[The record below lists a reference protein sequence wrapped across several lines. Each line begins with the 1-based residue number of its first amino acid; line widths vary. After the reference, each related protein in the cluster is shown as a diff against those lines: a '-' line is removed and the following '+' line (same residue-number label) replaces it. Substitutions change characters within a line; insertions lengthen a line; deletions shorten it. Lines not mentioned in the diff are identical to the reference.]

1 MPFEENAMDPVTR
14 LVHAG
19 QEIDRAY
26 RSITT
31 PIYQTSTFRFED
43 VGATSGF
50 EYTRLGN
57 PTRQALETLLAAL
70 EGGVG
75 AVAAASGMG
84 AISIALAVLEAGAH
98 VLCTRDCYGGTY
110 RLLAHLQRQGTLEVS
125 FLDLSDPAARE
136 QALKPTTRAV
146 WVETPSNPLL
156 RITDLA
162 DLTAF
167 AHARGLL
174 VIADN
179 TFLSPLLQR
188 PMDFGVDLVVHSTTK
203 YLNGHADVVGGAVVA
218 RTEALNRA
226 IQFAAKT
233 GGAVQAPFDA
243 WLVLRGMKTLHL
255 RMAAH
260 EENARAV
267 AAFLAQHPKVECVH
281 YPGLETHPGHA
292 LAKRQQRGF
301 GGMVSFAVR
310 GGAAEARKVLQQTR
324 VFALAESLGGVESL
338 IGHPATMS
346 HAAMPPEHR
355 RAAGIDDHLLR
366 LSVGIEARQDL
377 IDDLERSLA

>member
-1 MPFEENAMDPVTR
+1 MDFATR

-26 RSITT
+26 RSVTT

-43 VGATSGF
+43 VGATCGF

-57 PTRQALETLLAAL
+57 PTRQALEALLAEL
-70 EGGVG
+70 EGGAG
-75 AVAAASGMG
+75 AVAAASGMA
-84 AISIALAVLEAGAH
+84 AISIALAVLEADAH
-98 VLCTRDCYGGTY
+98 LLCTRDCYGGTY
-110 RLLAHLQRQGTLEVS
+110 RLLAHLQRQGKLEVT
-125 FLDLSDPAARE
+125 FLDLGDPADRE
-136 QALKPTTRAV
+136 RAVKPTTRAI

-162 DLTAF
+162 ELTAF

-218 RTEALNRA
+218 RTEELNRA

-243 WLVLRGMKTLHL
+243 WLVLRGLKTLHL

-267 AAFLAQHPKVECVH
+267 AEFLARHPKVEQVH
-281 YPGLETHPGHA
+281 YPGLESHPGHG

-301 GGMVSFAVR
+301 GGMVSFTVR
-310 GGAAEARKVLQQTR
+310 GGPAEARKVLKRIR

-338 IGHPATMS
+338 VGHPATMS

-366 LSVGIEARQDL
+366 LSVGIEAKGDL
-377 IDDLERSLA
+377 IDDLEQSLA

>member
-1 MPFEENAMDPVTR
+1 MDPVTR

-26 RSITT
+26 RSVTL

-57 PTRQALETLLAAL
+57 PTRHALEALLAEL
-70 EGGVG
+70 EGGAG

-84 AISIALAVLEAGAH
+84 AISIALAVFEAGAH
-98 VLCTRDCYGGTY
+98 LLCTQDCYGGTY
-110 RLLAHLQRQGTLEVS
+110 RLLQHLERQGKLEVT
-125 FLDLSDPAARE
+125 FLDLGDPAARE
-136 QALKPTTRAV
+136 QALKPATRAI

-162 DLTAF
+162 ELTAF
-167 AHARGLL
+167 AHARGLI

-218 RTEALNRA
+218 RTEELNRA

-267 AAFLAQHPKVECVH
+267 AEFLARHPKVEQVH
-281 YPGLETHPGHA
+281 YPGLESHPGHA

-301 GGMVSFAVR
+301 GGMVSFTVR
-310 GGAAEARKVLQQTR
+310 GGPAEARKVLKRAR

-338 IGHPATMS
+338 IGHPPTMS
-346 HAAMPPEHR
+346 HAAMPPEYR
-355 RAAGIDDHLLR
+355 REVGIDDHLLR
-366 LSVGIEARQDL
+366 LSVGIEAQQDL
-377 IDDLERSLA
+377 IDDLEQSLA

>member
-1 MPFEENAMDPVTR
+1 MDPVTR

-19 QEIDRAY
+19 QDIDRAY
-26 RSITT
+26 RSVTT

-43 VGATSGF
+43 VERAGGY

-57 PTRQALETLLAAL
+57 PTRHTLEALLAEL

-75 AVAAASGMG
+75 AVATASGMA
-84 AISIALAVLEAGAH
+84 AISIALAVLEAGVH
-98 VLCTRDCYGGTY
+98 LLCTRDCYGGTY
-110 RLLAHLQRQGTLEVS
+110 RLLAHLQRQGKLEVT
-125 FLDLSDPAARE
+125 FLDLGDPAARE
-136 QALKPTTRAV
+136 EAIKPTTRAI

-156 RITDLA
+156 RTTDLSE
-162 DLTAF
+162 LTAF
-167 AHARGLL
+167 AHSRGLL

-203 YLNGHADVVGGAVVA
+203 YLNGHADVVGGAVIA
-218 RTEALNRA
+218 RNEELNRA

-267 AAFLAQHPKVECVH
+267 AQFLARHPKVERVH
-281 YPGLETHPGHA
+281 YPGLETDPGHT

-310 GGAAEARKVLQQTR
+310 GGQAEARKVLQRTR

-346 HAAMPPEHR
+346 HAAMPPEYR
-355 RAAGIDDHLLR
+355 RVVGIDDHLLR

-377 IDDLERSLA
+377 VADLEQALA

>member
-1 MPFEENAMDPVTR
+1 MDPVTR

-19 QEIDRAY
+19 QDIDRAY
-26 RSITT
+26 RSITP

-43 VGATSGF
+43 VGATSGY

-57 PTRQALETLLAAL
+57 PTRHALEVLLAEL
-70 EGGVG
+70 EGGAG
-75 AVAAASGMG
+75 AVAAASGMA
-84 AISIALAVLEAGAH
+84 AISIALAVFEAGAH
-98 VLCTRDCYGGTY
+98 LLCTRDCYGGTY
-110 RLLAHLQRQGTLEVS
+110 RLLHHLQRQGKLEVT
-125 FLDLSDPAARE
+125 FLDLTDANARE
-136 QALKPTTRAV
+136 QAVKPTTRAV

-156 RITDLA
+156 RVTDLA
-162 DLTAF
+162 ELTAF
-167 AHARGLL
+167 AHARGLI

-218 RTEALNRA
+218 RTEELHRA
-226 IQFAAKT
+226 IQFAAKA

-260 EENARAV
+260 EANARAV
-267 AAFLAQHPKVECVH
+267 AEFLARHPQVEHVH
-281 YPGLETHPGHA
+281 YPGLESHPGHA
-292 LAKRQQRGF
+292 LARRQQRGF
-301 GGMVSFAVR
+301 GGMVSFTVR
-310 GGAAEARKVLQQTR
+310 GGLAEARKVLQRAR

-346 HAAMPPEHR
+346 HAAMPPEYR
-355 RAAGIDDHLLR
+355 QAAGIDDHLLR
-366 LSVGIEARQDL
+366 LSVGIEAKEDL
-377 IDDLERSLA
+377 IADLEQALA